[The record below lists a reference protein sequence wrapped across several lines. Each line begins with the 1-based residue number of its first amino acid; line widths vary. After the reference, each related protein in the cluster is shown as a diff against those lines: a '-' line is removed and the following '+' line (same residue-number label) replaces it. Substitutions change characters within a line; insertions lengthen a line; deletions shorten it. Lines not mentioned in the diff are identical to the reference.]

1 MKWQDLV
8 DITPEQFMQ
17 LSKEDL
23 KARTQIM
30 ASAGNKRIKRAQ
42 EKGFSSPS
50 IEAVLKKGKFSTK
63 DKSFAQLRNEFIR
76 AKQFL
81 QSKTGTLGEFNKFK
95 KKALTQL
102 QKESGISITP
112 EQFDTFWRAYEE
124 LRKND
129 PQIASKGFK
138 YAVLG
143 EIKDQLDEN
152 PDLSVGEI
160 VSNMQDKLDEIYEA
174 NQERQTQAE
183 LNAAELGEWLDN
195 LPKAPKS
202 ERSAK
207 RESTRAAN
215 KAARTKAR
223 RKKKK

>member
-1 MKWQDLV
+1 MKWQDIV
-8 DITPEQFMQ
+8 DMIPEEFMQ

-23 KARTQIM
+23 KARTQIL
-30 ASAGNKRIKRAQ
+30 ASAGNKRLKRAQ

-95 KKALTQL
+95 RNALAKLTE
-102 QKESGISITP
+102 ESGIKITP
-112 EQFDTFWRAYEE
+112 DQFDTFWRSYEE
-124 LRKND
+124 LRKSD

-152 PDLSVGEI
+152 PDLSVGEVVGRI
-160 VSNMQDKLDEIYEA
+160 QDRLDEIYEE
-174 NQERQTQAE
+174 NQSRQTQAE

-195 LPKAPKS
+195 LSKAPKS
-202 ERSAK
+202 ERSTE
-207 RESTRAAN
+207 RESTRAGA
-215 KAARTKAR
+215 KAARAKAR